1 MLTPSSIIPIVKI
14 GIYRSTSIGDVVLAT
29 ACLDLLRS
37 LSIPCDVTWIGR
49 HPSLQLLSSAFPAIK
64 TLEVHSEIPN
74 YQDVVVEELRQ
85 VHFLIDLQMS
95 IRSRLICRDLN
106 RTHRVPIYGCDKNTM
121 ERGRM
126 VLSARVRGRRRSLP
140 EALLQTE
147 RFQFEMMV
155 ATLKRALISHL
166 PVDQIDGLEKRTA
179 FPYLETAHDLGQ
191 RPWQKELKFG
201 DWLAIAPGAAHP
213 TKKAPQDMY
222 IDILDRIRQHLH
234 MVKRPEKSLGLVFLG
249 SEAERD
255 EALSI
260 VDILGWQGP
269 VLNLAGKLS
278 LWESAL
284 ALKEVLFTLSNDS
297 SLAHISEAVGT
308 PCGVLFGPTVEAFGF
323 GPWRR
328 ESRAFSAALG
338 CRPCS
343 KHGKTPCRYNDML
356 CFKLLS
362 PGHIASHVWETM
374 QARSAQTTG
383 HGTS

>member
-1 MLTPSSIIPIVKI
+1 LLTPSSIIPTVKI

-37 LSIPCDVTWIGR
+37 LTVPFEVTWVGR
-49 HPSLQLLSSAFPAIK
+49 QPSLQLLSAAYPAIK
-64 TLEVHSEIPN
+64 TVEVHSEIPN
-74 YQDVVVEELRQ
+74 YQDVVVEELRH

-106 RTHRVPIYGCDKNTM
+106 RAHRVPIYGCDKNTM

-126 VLSARVRGRRRSLP
+126 VLSARIRGRRRSLP
-140 EALLQTE
+140 DALQQTK

-155 ATLKRALISHL
+155 DTLKKALIRHL
-166 PVDQIDGLEKRTA
+166 PVDQVDGLEKRTA
-179 FPYLETAHDLGQ
+179 FPCLETSHDLGQ
-191 RPWQKELKFG
+191 KPWQKELKFG

-213 TKKAPQDMY
+213 TKKAPQDLY
-222 IDILDRIRQHLH
+222 IDILDRIRQHLR
-234 MVKRPEKSLGLVFLG
+234 MVNRSEKTVGLVFLG

-255 EALSI
+255 EALAI

-269 VLNLAGKLS
+269 ILNLAGKLT

-328 ESRAFSAALG
+328 ESRAFSAPIG

-343 KHGKTPCRYNDML
+343 KHGKSPCRYNDVL

-362 PGHIASHVWETM
+362 PGHIAAHIWEVM
-374 QARSAQTTG
+374 QVRSRQAIE